1 MADSNIARYFLVDDK
16 NDSGLAQD
24 LLNSGALPQD
34 IVPTG
39 SPSVRDDVCFNYAR
53 ITNKFLGAASALYKR

>member
-34 IVPTG
+34 IVP
-39 SPSVRDDVCFNYAR
+39 SDSVPVREDVCFDNSVVIYLTPR
-53 ITNKFLGAASALYKR
+53 SG

>member
-34 IVPTG
+34 IVP
-39 SPSVRDDVCFNYAR
+39 SDSVPVREDVRFDNSVVIYLTPR
-53 ITNKFLGAASALYKR
+53 SG